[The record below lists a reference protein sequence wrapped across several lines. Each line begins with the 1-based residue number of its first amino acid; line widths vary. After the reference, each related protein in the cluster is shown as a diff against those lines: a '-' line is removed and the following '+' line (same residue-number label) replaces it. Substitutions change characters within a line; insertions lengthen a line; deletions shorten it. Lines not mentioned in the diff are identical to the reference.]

1 MGKARI
7 RKSLYPL
14 FPMNNTALKNEVV
27 KKYQS
32 TRKDRV
38 VTSVLPSGNW
48 ENRGGAG
55 AGINHSIQYE
65 DI

>member
-1 MGKARI
+1 
-7 RKSLYPL
+7 
-14 FPMNNTALKNEVV
+14 MNNTALKNEVV